1 MGKFKNSDIIII
13 IVLPTPLL
21 DNQKDR
27 FSEKWATIDLGCLS
41 VFRCAV
47 FVWGPAASDLGSGRS
62 RRLFVFC
69 PEDTEEAGAPGSV
82 ESKLSRG
89 HCKKGAWSSARTGA
103 DISLS
108 EVACTTHDR
117 RGS

>member
-62 RRLFVFC
+62 GDSL
-69 PEDTEEAGAPGSV
+69 
-82 ESKLSRG
+82 
-89 HCKKGAWSSARTGA
+89 SSALRIQKKLEPQGVW
-103 DISLS
+103 SPS
-108 EVACTTHDR
+108 
-117 RGS
+117 